1 MLIPILAF
9 IAGIFAISTAAVIF
23 LAVNAPSLDDASSS
37 VRAGH
42 KSYRQQLAGPKGR
55 RTSGKTVQRG
65 IINRPHLAK

>member
-1 MLIPILAF
+1 MLIPVLAF

-23 LAVNAPSLDDASSS
+23 LAVNAPSLEETSSS
-37 VRAGH
+37 LKAGRKSIRH
-42 KSYRQQLAGPKGR
+42 KLAGPKGR

>member
-37 VRAGH
+37 VKADH
-42 KSYRQQLAGPKGR
+42 KPYHHHFAGPKGR
-55 RTSGKTVQRG
+55 RTGSKSVQRE